1 MYKKHLKQ
9 LRLAGTIVVSTMMFS
24 GCGGNNDTIQTQI
37 DTAQFGKVI
46 EDLEAKPN
54 KTQVDYYNLA
64 SAYMGEAGFA
74 ASDVINILAKINEEN
89 GNNNNYTSFL
99 TQIEQKKGNNPLLN
113 LSKASQNFI
122 KAGADKT
129 TCDPNSQTDKTPLQE
144 NGCLYIGLSDLYR
157 STTTVTYLTKDI
169 TKFTDAINNSTGET
183 PLDMKVSMD
192 ALEWATTTNNPLSNA
207 STVTSSS
214 VTFTFEGK
222 PYTYTH
228 LNMSLSGKTFYRL
241 ATSSNHQLT
250 DSTIITD
257 GYCDSH
263 YDKTPCSNI
272 EDSDGSIKDTTKTC
286 YACPV
291 SLTDKNATST
301 SQALVDILNSGTD
314 TITSVSNDPTI
325 KDEVVKIKN
334 EMTNNSGQDVT
345 ITDVINYF
353 NNQN

>member
-24 GCGGNNDTIQTQI
+24 GCGGSSDTIQSQI
-37 DTAQFGKVI
+37 DTAQFDKVI
-46 EDLEAKPN
+46 GDLEAKSN
-54 KTQVDYYNLA
+54 KDQVDYYNLA
-64 SAYMGEAGFA
+64 SAYMGKAGFA
-74 ASDVINILAKINEEN
+74 ASDVVSILLKVNEES
-89 GNNNNYTSFL
+89 GNNSSYGSFL
-99 TQIEQKKGNNPLLN
+99 TQIEQKKGNDPLLN

-122 KAGADKT
+122 NAGADKATCNQPNKT
-129 TCDPNSQTDKTPLQE
+129 TLQE

-157 STTTVTYLTKDI
+157 SATTVTYLTKDI

-207 STVTSSS
+207 STVTSSP
-214 VTFTFEGK
+214 VTFTFEGQS
-222 PYTYTH
+222 YTYTH

-257 GYCDSH
+257 GYCDSN